1 MKNTIRFALFFGV
14 FSLLSM
20 TVVHQSHAGV
30 VYIDLFNTEQYLTV
44 QKPAAGNSRSVTN
57 TISSP
62 TSIGGFRTVRLSI
75 TNATGTTN
83 PITSFEVGLG
93 TATLSSPNQHR
104 PSFEIIWGGA
114 GGTSGL
120 GGVDVMGGLTNAT
133 LANTFVSYG
142 LLASDR
148 TNNTFTWRFTDVS
161 NNIASYS
168 SSFPEYPENE
178 PPNPAIPYSISL
190 ASFVGAG
197 SINWNSINFISLSGG
212 GSPGFDVTF
221 AAPLSVQVIPE
232 PGTWAAAGLLLV
244 AAVYI
249 RWRRSRSLATRQAG
263 DAVAA
268 A

>member
-1 MKNTIRFALFFGV
+1 MKNTSRFALFFGIV
-14 FSLLSM
+14 SLLSV

-30 VYIDLFNTEQYLTV
+30 VYIDLLNTAQYLTV

-57 TISSP
+57 TVSSL

-75 TNATGTTN
+75 TNATGSTN
-83 PITSFEVGLG
+83 PITSFEVGSG
-93 TATLSSPNQHR
+93 TASLSSPNQHR
-104 PSFEIIWGGA
+104 PSFEITWGGA

-120 GGVDVMGGLTNAT
+120 GGVDVMSGLPYAN
-133 LANTFVSYG
+133 LNNTFVKYS
-142 LLASDR
+142 LLSSDR

-168 SSFPEYPENE
+168 SSFPEYPESD

-190 ASFVGAG
+190 ASFAGAG

-212 GSPGFDVTF
+212 GTPGFDVTF
-221 AAPLSVQVIPE
+221 AAPFSTEVIPE
-232 PGTWAAAGLLLV
+232 PGTWAAAGLLLI

-249 RWRRSRSLATRQAG
+249 RWRRSRSLAAQAEG
-263 DAVAA
+263 AVAA